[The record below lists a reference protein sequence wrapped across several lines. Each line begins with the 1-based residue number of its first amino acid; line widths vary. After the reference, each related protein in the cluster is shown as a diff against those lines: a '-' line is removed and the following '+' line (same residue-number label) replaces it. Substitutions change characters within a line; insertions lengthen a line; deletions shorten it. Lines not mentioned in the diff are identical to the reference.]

1 MSIDLNDDHYLDKL
15 LEILQSITTDVEN
28 VYMDEN
34 GYYADYGNNSPS
46 EEEIADVNAILDNWS
61 SNKERFIKLH
71 NEQVTLENN
80 IQSGYTVP
88 SDLLSGDSG
97 GWTIKSDTNTI
108 AILSMQLLLA
118 NHNNQSSVS
127 VIDTTGTSH
136 SISLSNMQTLMTA
149 FNTHAN
155 GLRQT
160 FASNVQTINNTFN
173 NYDGGGGF
181 NKLLLP

>member
-1 MSIDLNDDHYLDKL
+1 MSIDLNDEHYLDKL
-15 LEILQSITTDVEN
+15 LEILQSIITDVEN

-61 SNKERFIKLH
+61 SNKERFIKL
-71 NEQVTLENN
+71 NSEEAALENN

-97 GWTIKSDTNTI
+97 GWTMKSDTNTI
-108 AILSMQLLLA
+108 ALLSMQLLLA

-127 VIDTTGTSH
+127 VIDTAGTSH

-155 GLRQT
+155 DLRQT

-173 NYDGGGGF
+173 NYDGGGNY
-181 NKLLLP
+181 NKLVP